1 MALTLRPGCAGSNTT
16 ADHIQMLDEAIRQ
29 IPVRYRRDLLITL
42 DGAGA
47 SHGLVEHITTLN
59 AAP

>member
-1 MALTLRPGCAGSNTT
+1 
-16 ADHIQMLDEAIRQ
+16 MLDEAIRQ